1 LSPEPLSDS
10 GQRPDSPSAGLGEAI
25 KARIR
30 KGSGGISP
38 AAAAVALYVFMLV
51 SRVPELVPFGAVF
64 RPMVILAALA
74 VALAFTLP
82 QSRTYALFRTIE
94 ARAVVGIFGL
104 IALSVPLSY
113 WPSASVGALLSF
125 AKVLVYFFLLIYCIR
140 TRSELR
146 LVLWAFLAAIVTLEI
161 MALFGGVDRDGRLR
175 VTSTYDPN
183 DIAFVM
189 ACALPTAAMLFFAER
204 GALRRLLPPIVFV
217 AMLTVIFTKSRGGF
231 ISLVVVGLI
240 VLCKLPSG
248 RVPFLRTGAAIAAIV
263 AFTALAPASYWQRI
277 VTIWDTE
284 GIKDGY
290 LRGGLETARWSTWR
304 RGIQLAIQH
313 PVTGVGAGAY
323 GPADAL
329 IGGHYMGAHSSFIQI
344 AAELG
349 LGGLALFVFLLYR
362 GIINGRAVAAASR
375 RTRALV
381 WHYWTAHAIE
391 GSVWGFAVAGATLT
405 QGYSEFMYFFVAMSV
420 VLRRLTA
427 ARLQRTPAT
436 THRAP
441 SSPDGTPW
449 WKRRG

>member
-1 LSPEPLSDS
+1 
-10 GQRPDSPSAGLGEAI
+10 
-25 KARIR
+25 
-30 KGSGGISP
+30 
-38 AAAAVALYVFMLV
+38 
-51 SRVPELVPFGAVF
+51 
-64 RPMVILAALA
+64 
-74 VALAFTLP
+74 
-82 QSRTYALFRTIE
+82 
-94 ARAVVGIFGL
+94 
-104 IALSVPLSY
+104 
-113 WPSASVGALLSF
+113 
-125 AKVLVYFFLLIYCIR
+125 
-140 TRSELR
+140 
-146 LVLWAFLAAIVTLEI
+146 
-161 MALFGGVDRDGRLR
+161 MAMFGGVDRDGRLR

-189 ACALPTAAMLFFAER
+189 SCAVPTAAMLFFAER
-204 GALRRLLPPIVFV
+204 GALRWFLPPIVFL

-231 ISLVVVGLI
+231 ISLVVIGLI

-248 RVPFLRTGAAIAAIV
+248 RVPFLRTGAAVAAIV

-313 PVTGVGAGAY
+313 PVTGVGAAAY

-329 IGGHYMGAHSSFIQI
+329 IGGKYMGAHSSFIQI

-362 GIINGRAVAAASR
+362 GIINGRAVAAATR
-375 RTRALV
+375 RTRALLG
-381 WHYWTAHAIE
+381 HYWTAHAIE
-391 GSVWGFAVAGATLT
+391 GSVWAYAVAGATLT

-420 VLRRLTA
+420 VLRRLTM
-427 ARLQRTPAT
+427 ARLKGTPVT
-436 THRAP
+436 TRRGQ